1 MFTIYDVDY
10 YPAVSI
16 GEIPQILNH
25 GYCYLLYDF
34 GVLTEANYN
43 EFLRCDRKIVIGSLA
58 PWKEQIYSINF
69 YRAEIRGRLLLF
81 SIVRRRKRYA
91 GFS

>member
-43 EFLRCDRKIVIGSLA
+43 EFLRCDFITNLFNQLLS
-58 PWKEQIYSINF
+58 
-69 YRAEIRGRLLLF
+69 GRNQGKTF
-81 SIVRRRKRYA
+81 TI
-91 GFS
+91 